1 MAALNLHRWGGCR
14 RIYVPP
20 LPFCGVSPSER
31 QITGM
36 GKAAETHRNKRTAEA
51 EVPLQVIY
59 FKPTS
64 IRHLWCF
71 RHRNFISEALYRAAY
86 VEHIAAID
94 SRAINR
100 TAHFHRSYCLASQVA
115 AALCP
120 CRKDC
125 FLSFFLSS
133 LLSARRHSKKCW
145 WKQFVRESK
154 INSAAPVR
162 VQHLTGLTKGRKRCW
177 RGRSC
182 FLFFFSL
189 ICCTFL

>member
-36 GKAAETHRNKRTAEA
+36 GKAAETRRNKWTAEA

-71 RHRNFISEALYRAAY
+71 HHRNFISEALSLYRRYWAAY

-100 TAHFHRSYCLASQVA
+100 TAHFHRPYRLVSQVG

-125 FLSFFLSS
+125 FLSFFLPFFPPAATVKSAGGSS
-133 LLSARRHSKKCW
+133 LFANRR
-145 WKQFVRESK
+145 
-154 INSAAPVR
+154 
-162 VQHLTGLTKGRKRCW
+162 LTRRPLFGCNTWPAWQKGRK
-177 RGRSC
+177 GAGKDISV
-182 FLFFFSL
+182 FFS
-189 ICCTFL
+189 FFH

>member
-1 MAALNLHRWGGCR
+1 MPEKLRHMAALNLHRWGGCR
-14 RIYVPP
+14 RIYVPL

-36 GKAAETHRNKRTAEA
+36 GKAAEMRRNKWTAEA
-51 EVPLQVIY
+51 EVPLQVIF

-71 RHRNFISEALYRAAY
+71 RHRNFISEALYLYRHYRAAY

-94 SRAINR
+94 SQAINR
-100 TAHFHRSYCLASQVA
+100 TAHYHRPYCLASQVG

-125 FLSFFLSS
+125 FLSFFLSFFLPVATVKSAGGSS
-133 LLSARRHSKKCW
+133 LFASRR
-145 WKQFVRESK
+145 
-154 INSAAPVR
+154 
-162 VQHLTGLTKGRKRCW
+162 LTRRPLFGCNTWPAWQKGGK
-177 RGRSC
+177 GAGH
-182 FLFFFSL
+182 
-189 ICCTFL
+189 